1 MKISRAYLTLAIGLL
16 IAAVFTYFFS
26 QIVLW
31 VIISWILAMIGQP
44 LMRFFQKYLRI
55 GKRFKAGP
63 NLSAILVLLTY
74 FVALSALV
82 LLFVPLIIQ
91 QINNLS
97 EIDYP
102 ALAQALEE
110 PIRQLNEQFIQW
122 GFIDES
128 RPPEQQLRDA
138 LPLNSW
144 FQIGKI
150 GDVFSSIL
158 STAGNVVITIFTLV
172 FITFFFLRE
181 DGLALGFLTALVP
194 NQYEEQVRNA
204 IESISHM
211 LTRYFGGILVQ
222 ITVITLFVWIGL
234 SVFGIKNAL
243 LIGFFA
249 ALINVIP
256 YVGPVIGAAFGLFIT
271 ISSNLDLEFYAEL
284 FPKLIQ
290 VVSVFAAMQL
300 LDNFILQAWIFS
312 TSVKAHPLEIF
323 LIVLMGAQINGIIG
337 MVAAIPTYTV
347 LRVIAAV
354 FLSEFKIVQHLTE
367 GITDHEEDD

>member
-1 MKISRAYLTLAIGLL
+1 MKLSRGYITLIAGLL
-16 IAAVFTYFFS
+16 LAAVFTYFFS

-44 LMRFFQKYLRI
+44 LMRFFQKYIRF
-55 GKRFKAGP
+55 GKKFRAGP
-63 NLSAILVLLTY
+63 NLSAMLTLLTY
-74 FVALSALV
+74 FVVLGALV
-82 LLFVPLIIQ
+82 MLFVPLIIQ

-102 ALAQALEE
+102 ALATTLEE
-110 PIRQLNEQFIQW
+110 PILQINQQLIEW
-122 GFIDES
+122 GFIDET
-128 RPPEQQLRDA
+128 RPPEEQLRDA
-138 LPLNSW
+138 LPVNSW
-144 FQIGKI
+144 FQINKL
-150 GDVFSSIL
+150 GDLFSGIL
-158 STAGNVVITIFTLV
+158 STAGNLVITLFTLV

-181 DGLALGFLTALVP
+181 DGLLVGFLTALVP

-204 IESISHM
+204 IDSISHM

-234 SVFGIKNAL
+234 SIFGIKNAL
-243 LIGFFA
+243 VIGFFA

-256 YVGPVIGAAFGLFIT
+256 YVGPIIGAAFGLFIT
-271 ISSNLDLEFYAEL
+271 ISSNLDLSFYAEL
-284 FPKLIQ
+284 FPMLLQ
-290 VVSVFAAMQL
+290 VVSVFAAMQM
-300 LDNFILQAWIFS
+300 LDNFILQPWIFS

-323 LIVLMGAQINGIIG
+323 LVVLMGAQVNGIVG

-354 FLSEFKIVQHLTE
+354 FLSEFKIVQHMTE
-367 GITDHEEDD
+367 GMTDHEEDE